1 MSCPYTDP
9 QFTKFINSKIDI
21 IFECG
26 SRDCIDAI
34 EMKKYYNPSQ
44 IYAFECNPESVIIC
58 KDNIKNHQNI
68 NLINKAVSNL
78 NGKIKF
84 YATDMEKSFDKN
96 IGASSA
102 LFHRDN
108 QKEFI
113 QKEIQVESIRLEDFM
128 LENKIEKIDLLCLD
142 LQGYEK
148 TALEGLGNS
157 IKKVNYIISEVSFSS
172 FYHGDILF
180 EEYKDFLKL
189 NGFNLTHTIS
199 YGGFGDALFTNNN
212 K

>member
-9 QFTKFINSKIDI
+9 RFTKFINNKIDLI
-21 IFECG
+21 IECG

-34 EMKKYYNPSQ
+34 EMKKYYNPSK
-44 IYAFECNPESVIIC
+44 IYAFECNPESVVIC
-58 KDNIKNHQNI
+58 KNNIKNYENI
-68 NLINKAVSNL
+68 TLIDKAVSNI

-108 QKEFI
+108 KKEFI
-113 QKEIQVESIRLEDFM
+113 QKEIEVDSIRLEDFII
-128 LENKIEKIDLLCLD
+128 ENKIEKIDLLCLD

-148 TALEGLGNS
+148 IALEGLAES
-157 IKKVNYIISEVSFSS
+157 IKKVNYIISEVSFTS
-172 FYHGDILF
+172 FYHGDTLF
-180 EEYKDFLKL
+180 EEYKEFLNSK
-189 NGFNLTHTIS
+189 GFNFLETMS
-199 YGGFGDALFTNNN
+199 YGGFGDALFKNIY